1 MNLKKVILPFLVLC
15 MFFTAGSLTAMS
27 PFAEE
32 DFNEAI
38 NNDKLVLLDFH
49 ASWCGT
55 CKAQEKPLK
64 ALLSE
69 EFFSDVVAFRVD
81 YDNSAELKNQYN
93 VQRQS
98 TLVLLRGE
106 EELSRSMG
114 VTNKDEL
121 RSFLKKGL

>member
-1 MNLKKVILPFLVLC
+1 MNLKKIILPFLVLS

-38 NNDKLVLLDFH
+38 KNEKLVLLDFY

-55 CKAQEKPLK
+55 CKAQEGPLK
-64 ALLSE
+64 SILSE
-69 EFFSDVVAFRVD
+69 EEFADVVALRVD
-81 YDNSAELKNQYN
+81 YDNAGDLKSKYN

-98 TLVLLRGE
+98 TLIILRGDE
-106 EELSRSMG
+106 EVDRSMG
-114 VTNKDEL
+114 VTNEADL
-121 RSFLKKGL
+121 RKFIKQGL